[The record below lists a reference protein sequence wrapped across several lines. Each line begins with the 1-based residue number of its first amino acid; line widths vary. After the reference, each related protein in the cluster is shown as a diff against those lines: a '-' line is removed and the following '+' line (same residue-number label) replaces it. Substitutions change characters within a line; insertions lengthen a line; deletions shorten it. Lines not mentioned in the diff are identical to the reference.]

1 MEPEEEGNP
10 HDPHCTLS
18 TNPPMDVSQFLQRL
32 HSTRSAAVTTVVE
45 VAIGALFLI
54 LVRNLVRK
62 RRLKSPPAVPG
73 WPLIGNLLEM
83 NEKEPPH
90 LTFSRLAERY
100 GPIYRLR
107 LGSTTL
113 FVLNS
118 VDVAR
123 EAMVTRFHSI
133 TTKKLPLALKILSGN
148 EKSLLLNILGANAQR
163 RHRVHRDFMVE
174 NMVRRLHE
182 HVKSHPLEAVDFRKI
197 FQSEIFRLSVKEVS
211 KWTPLPNREVESLYV
226 EELGATLSSEE
237 QYQVLVT
244 DVMEGSVEVDWR
256 DFFPYLRW
264 IPNRSVETKLQRL
277 FFRREVVLKALINV
291 QKKRIASGEELNC
304 YIDHLLS
311 EASFLREEQ
320 VRMLLWE
327 VIMQSTVTTLVASES
342 AMYELSKDLNRQV
355 SYHFNLMLPSA
366 NSAKNLCIVVYQ
378 TGLSP

>member
-1 MEPEEEGNP
+1 
-10 HDPHCTLS
+10 
-18 TNPPMDVSQFLQRL
+18 MDVSQFLQRL

-118 VDVAR
+118 IDVAK
-123 EAMVTRFHSI
+123 E
-133 TTKKLPLALKILSGN
+133 
-148 EKSLLLNILGANAQR
+148 R

-182 HVKSHPLEAVDFRKI
+182 HVKSHPLEPVDFRKI

-211 KWTPLPNREVESLYV
+211 KCLRLVPKSCTWSGGMIGADVQCLQAFGREVESLYV

-244 DVMEGSVEVDWR
+244 DVMEGSGEVDWR

-264 IPNRSVETKLQRL
+264 IPNSSVETKLQRL
-277 FFRREVVLKALINV
+277 FFRREVVLTALINV
-291 QKKRIASGEELNC
+291 QKKRIASEKVALNLYGC
-304 YIDHLLS
+304 NRDKKYWEKPEQWNPEGLLDDKREPVDLYRTMSFGAGKRACAGAYQAMLISCTSIGRLVQEFSWLTTHKLNPPHVLVKPIDPQKICCPD
-311 EASFLREEQ
+311 FQ
-320 VRMLLWE
+320 DD
-327 VIMQSTVTTLVASES
+327 
-342 AMYELSKDLNRQV
+342 SKRHQQK
-355 SYHFNLMLPSA
+355 A
-366 NSAKNLCIVVYQ
+366 NCI
-378 TGLSP
+378 P